1 MPDGGPSMPD
11 GGPFMPSGGSEK
23 DRICL
28 GSPPCSPRNISCQLR
43 CIPDGG
49 TSIPDGGKSKSSGG
63 APIPSGMDGLV
74 LRFACSAFFMMLRSE
89 SGKVQNI
96 KVVALETSFPT
107 SLRTASS
114 EICSLSYARNTE
126 QHFGDAF
133 VPSGFAL
140 YLVYL

>member
-11 GGPFMPSGGSEK
+11 GGPFIPSGGSEK
-23 DRICL
+23 IRFCER
-28 GSPPCSPRNISCQLR
+28 SPSCSPRNVSFQLR

-49 TSIPDGGKSKSSGG
+49 TFPPSGGRSKSSGG
-63 APIPSGMDGLV
+63 TSIPEGGRFLC
-74 LRFACSAFFMMLRSE
+74 LRSACSSFFMMLRSE

-114 EICSLSYARNTE
+114 DICSLSYARNTE

-133 VPSGFAL
+133 VLSGFIL
-140 YLVYL
+140 HLVYL